1 MFSRLAQRFECR
13 HRRFTRRRFLQLS
26 LGLGAGLLVRAPAR
40 AAKRRKVLVLG
51 AGLSGLAC
59 ADRLQQAG
67 FEVTVLEARQRLGGR
82 TWSFTNFARGGV
94 VEGGAELVGLN
105 HPHWWQYA
113 RRFGLD
119 LDELSEEAER
129 FEFQG
134 RILEDKEAEAAY
146 EEADEVLAGLYP
158 LAAGIDAIE
167 PWRSPQAH
175 ELDHRSVGAWLDQHE
190 LSPLARAIL
199 KASLESDDVGSLEE
213 LSLLQMLALIKGGG
227 LESFHT
233 DSETHVCRQ
242 GTQALSLA
250 LARELKVV
258 TGAVVEKV
266 QIASGGCRV
275 QTRRGNF
282 EGEQVVLTLP
292 PPTWSAIDFA
302 PALPAGLAPRLGAG
316 VKYLADVE
324 GKIDNPTSLSDGP
337 VAYTWGRSGAMVCF
351 SGGPAASG
359 VLSAGRASLDE
370 YYLEQLAT
378 RFADLGSKL
387 RAGRFMNWPAA
398 RYTGGAYSL
407 GALGEVTTCGPVLH
421 HGLFDRLFFAG
432 EHTSRAFTGFM
443 EGALESGVR
452 VADRLLA
459 MVGQES

>member
-1 MFSRLAQRFECR
+1 
-13 HRRFTRRRFLQLS
+13 
-26 LGLGAGLLVRAPAR
+26 
-40 AAKRRKVLVLG
+40 
-51 AGLSGLAC
+51 
-59 ADRLQQAG
+59 
-67 FEVTVLEARQRLGGR
+67 
-82 TWSFTNFARGGV
+82 TWAVTNFARAGV

-134 RILEDKEAEAAY
+134 KILGDKEAEALY
-146 EEADEVLAGLYP
+146 EEGDEVLATLYP
-158 LAAGIDAIE
+158 LAAPIDAIE
-167 PWRSPQAH
+167 PWNSPRAQ
-175 ELDHRSVGAWLDQHE
+175 ELDHRSVGSWLDQHDI
-190 LSPLARAIL
+190 SPRARAIL
-199 KASLESDDVGSLEE
+199 KASIESDDVGSLDE
-213 LSLLQMLALIKGGG
+213 LSLLQMLALVKGGG

-250 LARELKVV
+250 LARELEVV
-258 TGAVVEKV
+258 MGAVVEQV
-266 QIASGGCRV
+266 TIGPDACRV
-275 QTRRGNF
+275 ETRRGNF

-292 PPTWSAIDFA
+292 PPTWKAIDFR
-302 PALPAGLAPRLGAG
+302 PALPAGLAPRLGPG
-316 VKYLADVE
+316 IKYLADVE
-324 GKIDNPTSLSDGP
+324 GKIANPTSLSDGP
-337 VAYTWGRSGAMVCF
+337 VAYTWGRSGAVVCF

-359 VLSAGRASLDE
+359 VLAAGRASLDE
-370 YYLEQLAT
+370 YYLEQLGVRFPELAT
-378 RFADLGSKL
+378 SL
-387 RAGRFMNWPAA
+387 RSGRFMNWPAA

-407 GALGEVTTCGPVLH
+407 GAIGEVTTFGPVLH

-459 MVGQES
+459 LAGQDS